1 MSINI
6 SGLDIEKIMLNN
18 ENITGVY
25 LGDTL
30 IEDFQTKL
38 FFRRDSNGF
47 ITAPGY
53 QLIENSDF
61 DSQYRDKWYH
71 YRTTPNDYRN
81 FGYNPSQLAI
91 QDSNLIINIKNNKN
105 NTWTSGMVSS
115 RFNVRANS
123 VIEARVKVPTKDYY
137 YSAISIEPLNCDN
150 YPLGYSA
157 TFLLDHTVNF
167 NTIYIGTQYYGGS
180 INAPNEIG
188 EESYWQNKELDDTD
202 YHTVGIIWTDDEIVY
217 YVDDRILGKLPTQLG
232 LVDGINAF
240 GGDFEMYI
248 FVMPTEN
255 SSTEDSDD
263 KLYVDWVRVY
273 NIV

>member
-71 YRTTPNDYRN
+71 YTSTPNDQRT

-123 VIEARVKVPTKDYY
+123 VIEARVKLLTKGYY
-137 YSAISIEPLNCDN
+137 YSEISIETLNFDN
-150 YPLGYSA
+150 YTLGYS
-157 TFLLDHTVNF
+157 TTYLLDHTSNF
-167 NTIYIGTQYYGGS
+167 NTINIGSLYYGGS

-188 EESYWQNKELDDTD
+188 YESYWQDKELDDTD

-248 FVMPTEN
+248 CVRPTKN